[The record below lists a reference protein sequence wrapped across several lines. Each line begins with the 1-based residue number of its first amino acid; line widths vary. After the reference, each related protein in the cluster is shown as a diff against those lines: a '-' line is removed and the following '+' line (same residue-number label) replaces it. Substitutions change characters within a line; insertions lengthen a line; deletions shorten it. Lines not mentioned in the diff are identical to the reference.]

1 MRVKRNFTI
10 GIIGLG
16 LALGSLSDAS
26 AATFKQTHPRRAEVN
41 HRLAVEN
48 ARIHR
53 NVMEGKITPQEAAA
67 LHKEVHGVRTQE
79 RLDASLNNGH
89 ITKAEQRALNQNENA
104 ISKQIY
110 QAAH

>member
-1 MRVKRNFTI
+1 MSMKRDFTI

-16 LALGSLSDAS
+16 FVLVSLTDAS
-26 AATFKQTHPRRAEVN
+26 AATFKQTHPQRAEVN

-53 NVMEGKITPQEAAA
+53 NVVEGKITPQEAAT

>member
-1 MRVKRNFTI
+1 MKRDFTI

-16 LALGSLSDAS
+16 FVLVSLTDAS

-41 HRLAVEN
+41 HRLAMEN

-53 NVMEGKITPQEAAA
+53 NVVEGKITPQEAAT

-104 ISKQIY
+104 ISKQIH